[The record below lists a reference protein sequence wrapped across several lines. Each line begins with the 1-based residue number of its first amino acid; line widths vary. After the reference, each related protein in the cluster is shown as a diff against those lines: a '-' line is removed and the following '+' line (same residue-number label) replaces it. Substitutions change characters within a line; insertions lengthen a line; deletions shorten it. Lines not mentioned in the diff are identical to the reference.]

1 MLDYY
6 ALRTEVKVT
15 LLRQWQQIDIA
26 TDPLVWAWIAHAL
39 STEGVVNNPLLDQAL
54 DQGRRW
60 LDSPDAWSRDSYV
73 SGIGLLCATLA
84 RAKNEN
90 CDPIIFKLV
99 ERVRQLHER
108 GLSKF
113 SKLNDPDF
121 VFGVAIGIGKQPV
134 AEVRAWL
141 VQHCERNA
149 QSGNWRRAVLFA
161 ASAHELGGRDPSF
174 TVDGTK
180 LEVHEIFPVL
190 WGAERYAGFLKDKET
205 RRGIWEAFERVRE
218 GVNLEAALGDGET
231 LYPASPI
238 DVAML
243 YEALLHQTRQI
254 DPVILFNNLLWHSE
268 VRRGAGNLYLKGE
281 YVNAVFEA
289 TKVFIEAVGRK
300 ADHPTDPKG
309 NLLDGFKLMEHVFVS
324 KSPLL
329 KFNDLI
335 TPSERDEQRGLGL
348 IAAGIVSAF
357 RNPKGHTPA
366 PDITLDPIEALEQL
380 AIISYLMKRLDS
392 AKHE

>member
-6 ALRTEVKVT
+6 ALRTEVKAT

-39 STEGVVNNPLLDQAL
+39 STEGVANNLVLDQAL

-60 LDSPDAWSRDSYV
+60 LDSPDAWSGDSYV

-90 CDPIIFKLV
+90 CDPIISKLV
-99 ERVRQLHER
+99 ERVQKLHER

-121 VFGVAIGIGKQPV
+121 VFGVAIGIGKHPV
-134 AEVRAWL
+134 AEVHAWL
-141 VQHCERNA
+141 VQHCERNV

-190 WGAERYAGFLKDKET
+190 WGAERYSGFLKDEET

-243 YEALLHQTRQI
+243 YEALLCQTRQI
-254 DPVILFNNLLWHSE
+254 DPVTLFDNIPWHPSIRQAAE
-268 VRRGAGNLYLKGE
+268 GLFTKGE
-281 YVNAVFEA
+281 YVMAVFQA
-289 TKVFIEAVGRK
+289 SVVFIDSVKGRTH
-300 ADHPTDPKG
+300 HPVNKSGKP
-309 NLLDGFKLMEHVFVS
+309 LDGVDLMVHVFGS
-324 KSPLL
+324 KSPVL
-329 KFNDLI
+329 KLNDLK
-335 TPSERDEQRGLGL
+335 TQADENEQRGLAC
-348 IAAGIVSAF
+348 IAEGIVSAV
-357 RNPKGHTPA
+357 RNPKGHVPQGNIA
-366 PDITLDPIEALEQL
+366 LGPYEALEQL
-380 AIISYLMKRLDS
+380 ATISYLMRRLD
-392 AKHE
+392 AAQF